1 MKIFARLVG
10 ILPAL
15 AALAFAGAPLQVGVA
30 SAAGSQFGTNPS
42 LVSEDVSDDE
52 EGDGDDEG
60 TGVVDPVPQDD
71 GSPGTEDDD

>member
-10 ILPAL
+10 ILPASM
-15 AALAFAGAPLQVGVA
+15 ALVFAGAPLQLG
-30 SAAGSQFGTNPS
+30 SAAGGQSGNNPS
-42 LVSEDVSDDE
+42 LVSEDNSDDE
-52 EGDGDDEG
+52 EGDGGDEG